1 MTTQSTM
8 TFRPTLAARFNEY
21 DNNNP
26 DIWELFKRFTWQ
38 AYKAGHNRFSAQAI
52 IERIRW
58 ETSVNWTAEK
68 LATPGEFKINNDF
81 VACYARKFNRENPRH
96 SGFFRTRHS
105 SADRFNTYPR
115 SIACTAIA
123 WFFTIGTIGI
133 VGLLAIG
140 A

>member
-1 MTTQSTM
+1 MTQQETM

-21 DNNNP
+21 DESNP
-26 DIWELFKRFTWQ
+26 HVWELFKQFTRD
-38 AYKAGHNRFSAQAI
+38 AYKAGHGRFSAQAI

-58 ETSVNWTAEK
+58 KTSVETRG
-68 LATPGEFKINNDF
+68 GEFKINNDF
-81 VACYARKFNRENPRH
+81 AACYARKFHQENPH
-96 SGFFRTRHS
+96 LDGFFRTRNS

-123 WFFTIGTIGI
+123 WMFTVGTIGI